1 MKILLIFCLMM
12 ASDLI
17 LAQSVI
23 VKGTGA
29 GNARG
34 KATEGSYVPNATN
47 MAVTGTLT
55 PDVTG
60 TEYVSI
66 GNSGGGYPAWSN
78 TVSGYFIYRKDGP
91 SYYVIYSILDS
102 SITAASVAWNKGDSD
117 VIGNYAPA
125 GVNATGTAT
134 VAYSIVTNTFPAT
147 AVIHGIAT
155 P

>member
-1 MKILLIFCLMM
+1 MTKLPAILLALTCATLH
-12 ASDLI
+12 
-17 LAQSVI
+17 AQSVI

-29 GNARG
+29 GAVLG
-34 KATEGSYVPNATN
+34 TATEGSYVPNATN